1 MISGIPLTPPPL
13 FFTEPITKK
22 KNLITKDTRLFTYTQ
37 IFMRGLNL
45 LPSNLQQYLP
55 VV

>member
-1 MISGIPLTPPPL
+1 MISGIPLTPPP
-13 FFTEPITKK
+13 FFSPNPLPK
-22 KNLITKDTRLFTYTQ
+22 KNSITKDTRLFTYTQ
-37 IFMRGLNL
+37 IYMRGLNL